1 MITLW
6 VRDNKTKTNNQHEFY
21 GSLPLLYYRASLAYI
36 LEEAKE
42 ELDELYP
49 HGYTVSF

>member
-6 VRDNKTKTNNQHEFY
+6 VRDNKTKTNHEHEVCIY
-21 GSLPLLYYRASLAYI
+21 PWPLYSRAMFEYALKD
-36 LEEAKE
+36 AKD

-49 HGYTVSF
+49 DGYTISF